1 MMSEYED
8 TIDITKINQPHI
20 DSYMKKEEFMKILEN
35 MRFIGIASAS
45 IHFITGFEYDAKNN
59 TTKTLG
65 YDIDIS

>member
-8 TIDITKINQPHI
+8 TINITEINQPYI

-35 MRFIGIASAS
+35 MRFIGIERAS
-45 IHFITGFEYDAKNN
+45 IHFITGFEYNGKNN